1 MNRAESRKRA
11 RALVE
16 QMTVEELTTQLLYN
30 SAPIERLGIP
40 AYNWWNEA
48 LHGVARAGMATVF
61 PQSIGLAAAFDRE
74 MLNAVGSTVAEEG
87 RAKYNAWSKNGDRDI
102 YKGLAFWSPNVNIFR
117 DPRWGRGQETYG
129 EDPYLTSQLGLAF
142 VNGVQEQD
150 ENGYYK
156 AAACAKHYAV
166 HSGPESLRHE
176 FDAVVSKQDLYETY
190 LPAFECLAKA
200 GVIGFMGAYNRVFGY
215 PAAGSDLLINKILR
229 GDWGWDGYF
238 TSDCWAINDFHLHHH
253 VTDTAAE
260 SAAMALNTGCDLN
273 CGNAYLHLMEAY
285 NDGLITRETLEK
297 SVIRLLAFRFELGLF
312 DGTPWDDIPFDAVDC
327 EAHRALNLSA
337 AEKTMVLLKNNGL
350 LPLDPEKVKTIA
362 VVGPNADSILA
373 LEGNYNG
380 KAAEY
385 VTILEGIREAF
396 PKSRIFVSEGS
407 HLYREKVEH
416 LAYADDRLVEAKV
429 MAELADVTF
438 VVVGLNCFLEGEEGD
453 ASNAFAGGD
462 KLSLLLPEPQRK
474 LIDTVLAVGKPTVV
488 ACMTGSAMDLGS
500 ANEKA
505 DAIIHTWYPGALGG
519 RAFGRLVTGQAEF
532 SAKLPVTFYHEGSDL
547 PDFCDYSM
555 DNRTYKFYRG
565 EPLYPFGF
573 GLTYGKYAFSD
584 LRLSKT
590 AVKAGETI
598 TATVTVKNVGER
610 DGEEVAEFYIRD
622 LEASTRVPRHKLC
635 GFARVKLA
643 AGEACDVTVE
653 IGPDAMALI
662 DEEGQKV
669 IEPGAFEL
677 YAGPCQPDAISE
689 KLSGTACAK
698 ASFAV
703 EA

>member
-1 MNRAESRKRA
+1 MNRAESRERA
-11 RALVE
+11 AALVK

-61 PQSIGLAAAFDRE
+61 PQSIGLAAAFDRD
-74 MLNAVGSTVAEEG
+74 MLQDIGSTIAEEG

-102 YKGLAFWSPNVNIFR
+102 YKGLSFWSPNVNIFR

-142 VNGVQEQD
+142 VEGVQERD
-150 ENGYYK
+150 ENGYLK

-166 HSGPESLRHE
+166 HSGPEAIRHE

-297 SVIRLLAFRFELGLF
+297 SVTRLLAFRFELGLF
-312 DGTPWDDIPFDAVDC
+312 DETPWDKIGFEAVDC
-327 EAHRALNLSA
+327 EKHRALNLSA

-350 LPLDPEKVKTIA
+350 LPLDPEKIKTIA

-488 ACMTGSAMDLGS
+488 ACMTGSAMDLGT

-505 DAIIHTWYPGALGG
+505 DAIIHCWYPGALGG

-532 SAKLPVTFYHEGSDL
+532 SAKLPVTFYYEGSDL
-547 PDFCDYSM
+547 PEFTDYSM
-555 DNRTYKFYRG
+555 ENRTYKFFKG

-573 GLTYGKYAFSD
+573 GLTYGKFCFSD
-584 LRLSKT
+584 LRLSRD

-598 TATVTVKNVGER
+598 QATVRVQNAGDR
-610 DGEEVAEFYIRD
+610 DGQEVVEFYIRD

-635 GFARVKLA
+635 GFARVCLK
-643 AGEACDVTVE
+643 AGESTDVTVD

-662 DEEGQKV
+662 DENGEKV
-669 IEPGAFEL
+669 IEPGAFCL
-677 YAGPCQPDAISE
+677 FAGGSQPDERSE
-689 KLSGTACAK
+689 KLTGTPCVSAGFCV
-698 ASFAV
+698 V
-703 EA
+703 E